1 VVLGKKTLPSVV
13 QTGASI
19 SEMSYTT
26 DDYDLEK
33 QASSERQTASA
44 GSSNDPQHGV
54 HNTTVVDTSHA
65 RASGATGSSVM
76 ARLLHAAGKLGVEQR
91 GIERVPE
98 DERTETGFKA
108 MLNISTMWF
117 SANMV
122 VAAFALGL
130 LAQSV
135 FNLGVADAMLVILF
149 FNLIGITPVCFFST
163 FGPRFG
169 LWVSPLSSLFLPL
182 CTPSMHP
189 ILTFFPRSD
198 DRWCSRASGMDGTA

>member
-1 VVLGKKTLPSVV
+1 
-13 QTGASI
+13 
-19 SEMSYTT
+19 MSYTT

-54 HNTTVVDTSHA
+54 SNTTVVDTSHA
-65 RASGATGSSVM
+65 VSGAHLATGSSLT
-76 ARLLHAAGKLGVEQR
+76 ARLLRAAGKLGVEQR

-108 MLNISTMWF
+108 LLNISTMWF

-169 LWVSPLSSLFLPL
+169 LWV
-182 CTPSMHP
+182 C
-189 ILTFFPRSD
+189 TFFLFVVECPFSC
-198 DRWCSRASGMDGTA
+198 WKLGSGKSAKRVNGLFDANIFSSIQTTDGALALLVWMVRREA

>member
-1 VVLGKKTLPSVV
+1 MVVFDIDRGHKFVKRIPMAGLGTDGNPLNVKGVC
-13 QTGASI
+13 AS
-19 SEMSYTT
+19 
-26 DDYDLEK
+26 L
-33 QASSERQTASA
+33 
-44 GSSNDPQHGV
+44 
-54 HNTTVVDTSHA
+54 
-65 RASGATGSSVM
+65 ATGSSLT
-76 ARLLHAAGKLGVEQR
+76 ARLLRAAGKLGVEQR

-98 DERTETGFKA
+98 DERTETGFMA

-169 LWVSPLSSLFLPL
+169 LWVSSFSFVDFPLS
-182 CTPSMHP
+182 C
-189 ILTFFPRSD
+189 RGN
-198 DRWCSRASGMDGTA
+198 W

>member
-1 VVLGKKTLPSVV
+1 
-13 QTGASI
+13 
-19 SEMSYTT
+19 MSYTT

-44 GSSNDPQHGV
+44 GSSNDPQHGA
-54 HNTTVVDTSHA
+54 HTTVVDTSHA
-65 RASGATGSSVM
+65 VPGASLATGSSLT
-76 ARLLHAAGKLGVEQR
+76 ARLLRAAGKLGVEQR

-108 MLNISTMWF
+108 LLNISTMWF

-130 LAQSV
+130 LAHSV

-169 LWVSPLSSLFLPL
+169 LWVCPFLSFVHSSSPHWHWQCFPRFNADL
-182 CTPSMHP
+182 
-189 ILTFFPRSD
+189 PRSD

>member
-1 VVLGKKTLPSVV
+1 
-13 QTGASI
+13 
-19 SEMSYTT
+19 MSYTT

-33 QASSERQTASA
+33 QVSSERQTASA
-44 GSSNDPQHGV
+44 GSSSNSDDAQHGV
-54 HNTTVVDTSHA
+54 SNTTVVDTSAGHA
-65 RASGATGSSVM
+65 VSGASLATGSSLT
-76 ARLLHAAGKLGVEQR
+76 ARLLRAAGKLGVEQR

-98 DERTETGFKA
+98 DERTDTGFKA
-108 MLNISTMWF
+108 LLNVSTMWF

-130 LAQSV
+130 LAKSV

-169 LWVSPLSSLFLPL
+169 LWVCLF
-182 CTPSMHP
+182 
-189 ILTFFPRSD
+189 F
-198 DRWCSRASGMDGTA
+198 

>member
-1 VVLGKKTLPSVV
+1 
-13 QTGASI
+13 
-19 SEMSYTT
+19 MSYTT

-33 QASSERQTASA
+33 QASSDRHTASA
-44 GSSNDPQHGV
+44 GSSNDPQHGGSNN
-54 HNTTVVDTSHA
+54 HTTVVDTSHA
-65 RASGATGSSVM
+65 VSGASLATGSSLT
-76 ARLLHAAGKLGVEQR
+76 ARLLRAAGKLGVEQR

-98 DERTETGFKA
+98 DERTETGFMA

-169 LWVSPLSSLFLPL
+169 LWVSSFLSFVHSFSCRGNLQ
-182 CTPSMHP
+182 
-189 ILTFFPRSD
+189 RSQ
-198 DRWCSRASGMDGTA
+198 CIQS

>member
-1 VVLGKKTLPSVV
+1 
-13 QTGASI
+13 
-19 SEMSYTT
+19 MSYTT

-54 HNTTVVDTSHA
+54 SNTTVVDTSHA
-65 RASGATGSSVM
+65 SGAPGSSLT

-169 LWVSPLSSLFLPL
+169 LWVSPFLFPSCLSAFDASNAFNTDL
-182 CTPSMHP
+182 
-189 ILTFFPRSD
+189 FPRSD

>member
-1 VVLGKKTLPSVV
+1 
-13 QTGASI
+13 
-19 SEMSYTT
+19 MSYTT

-33 QASSERQTASA
+33 QVSSERQTASA
-44 GSSNDPQHGV
+44 GSSNDPQHGASN
-54 HNTTVVDTSHA
+54 HTTVVDTSHA
-65 RASGATGSSVM
+65 VSGASLATGSSLT
-76 ARLLHAAGKLGVEQR
+76 ARLLRAAGKLGVEQR

-98 DERTETGFKA
+98 DERTETGFMA

-169 LWVSPLSSLFLPL
+169 LWVSSFSFVDFPLL
-182 CTPSMHP
+182 C
-189 ILTFFPRSD
+189 RGD
-198 DRWCSRASGMDGTA
+198 